1 MVHVPLWCL
10 KCVYANIVWKYYTLC
25 VGFKKAHML
34 AKSSLQRNCNILL
47 LTVPASCKIARNLLR
62 EVCCPQIW
70 RDRKW
75 HDMGF
80 YPEPP
85 IWKMRISQVGSSLQG
100 SGWKKLEPPPIIEWS
115 LVFLVFPYH
124 VVAPNDPC
132 SVSVRWRLL
141 HFMSATSPPPSRF
154 LLLFLGL
161 LVASSTATICVGL
174 VCKVFNNSTLHCQ
187 AHAPYFPCVH
197 PRNHIFWHSFWHIF
211 LTFLWHSFWHIFWK
225 YLLSDL
231 FFLTVFLTF
240 FLTYLLKIPSFWPF
254 FSHSLSDIL
263 SDISS
268 EITFFLTF
276 FLTVFLTSFLT
287 YLLKLPSFWPFFS
300 HSLSDIFSEISF
312 FLTCFSHSLSDTSC
326 DKASDMSFW
335 HIFWHYFFHLFWC
348 SVCYSWCHSFWH
360 SFGHLNVVTIAYMKR
375 PEYILHTPLKR
386 GSCLH
391 QWRKAQLQANILN
404 ANMFFL
410 IYMVIA
416 HMYICFGVCLKIFL
430 RYLQKLNIS
439 GEICR
444 DSTELIFL
452 VPLKHHFF
460 GHDTIGICFFGHPKL
475 VISRNIEHHLNTLKL
490 QVLWTTCLL
499 Y

>member
-1 MVHVPLWCL
+1 ML
-10 KCVYANIVWKYYTLC
+10 KMRICKYSYIFKNKYYTLC

-115 LVFLVFPYH
+115 VVFLVFPYH

-187 AHAPYFPCVH
+187 AHAPYFPMCPSKEPH
-197 PRNHIFWHSFWHIF
+197 L
-211 LTFLWHSFWHIFWK
+211 LTFFLA
-225 YLLSDL
+225 DL
-231 FFLTVFLTF
+231 PDILVTF
-240 FLTYLLKIPSFWPF
+240 FLTYFLKIPSFW
-254 FSHSLSDIL
+254 L
-263 SDISS
+263 
-268 EITFFLTF
+268 F

-335 HIFWHYFFHLFWC
+335 HISWHYFFHLFWH
-348 SVCYSWCHSFWH
+348 SVCYS
-360 SFGHLNVVTIAYMKR
+360 
-375 PEYILHTPLKR
+375 
-386 GSCLH
+386 
-391 QWRKAQLQANILN
+391 
-404 ANMFFL
+404 
-410 IYMVIA
+410 
-416 HMYICFGVCLKIFL
+416 
-430 RYLQKLNIS
+430 
-439 GEICR
+439 
-444 DSTELIFL
+444 
-452 VPLKHHFF
+452 
-460 GHDTIGICFFGHPKL
+460 
-475 VISRNIEHHLNTLKL
+475 
-490 QVLWTTCLL
+490 
-499 Y
+499 